1 MRRGD
6 GAGILESSVR
16 GGEEIGLRI
25 HTGELDGLDE
35 RVEEG
40 GDFGAALGAGS
51 RSDFP
56 GSDAMP
62 FAPSFAVTR

>member
-40 GDFGAALGAGS
+40 DFDTALGAGT

-62 FAPSFAVTR
+62 FAPGFAVTR